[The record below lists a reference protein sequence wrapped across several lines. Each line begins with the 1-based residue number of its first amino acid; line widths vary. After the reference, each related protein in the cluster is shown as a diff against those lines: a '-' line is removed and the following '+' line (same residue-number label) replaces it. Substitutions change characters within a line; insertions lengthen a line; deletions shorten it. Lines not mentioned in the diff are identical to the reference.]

1 MDYTIYETPIV
12 EVQMVSDSMTWDQV
26 CPILWPTGD
35 CVIEEENI
43 PWPQT
48 WNEDAVEMATAMY
61 EEYTSVY
68 GTNLTAEQYSTL
80 DDMMFEILDMQ
91 LIESFTFGDE
101 LTTYEN
107 TTVNQIDT
115 TGITND

>member
-12 EVQMVSDSMTWDQV
+12 EMQMVSDNMTWDQA

-35 CVIEEENI
+35 CEENI

-48 WNEDAVEMATAMY
+48 WNDDAVELATAMY
-61 EEYTSVY
+61 EEYTAVY
-68 GTNLTAEQYSTL
+68 GTNLTEEQYSTL

-101 LTTYEN
+101 ITTYEN
-107 TTVNQIDT
+107 KAVNPVV
-115 TGITND
+115 TGGTSNE